1 MEHNVG
7 MADRY
12 IRIALGSFLL
22 AGSAARMARRA
33 DAGAVV
39 LGLLGGTM
47 LAEGTLGVC
56 PLYEAFGFSTNR
68 MEHPESDNLH
78 EPPPGMRTND
88 DIMPYEGI

>member
-12 IRIALGSFLL
+12 IRIALGGLML
-22 AGSAARMARRA
+22 AASAGRMARRA
-33 DAGAVV
+33 DGTSVV
-39 LGLLGGTM
+39 MGLLGGMM

-56 PLYEAFGFSTNR
+56 PIYQALGISTNR
-68 MEHPESDNLH
+68 TEYPNTHIVD